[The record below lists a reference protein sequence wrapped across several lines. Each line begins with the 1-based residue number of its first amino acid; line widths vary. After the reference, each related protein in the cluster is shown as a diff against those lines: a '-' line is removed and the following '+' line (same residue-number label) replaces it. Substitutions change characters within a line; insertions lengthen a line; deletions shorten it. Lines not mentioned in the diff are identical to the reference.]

1 MNTTTL
7 EIRLGSSSFVHAPGV
22 LRWAQALYQ
31 VGPPRNKTRA
41 VKVMQ
46 SWPAEITNQEWRQL
60 LSGNIDYTVDG
71 ETVIFT
77 ITRTHNPTQPT
88 APAPDA
94 AAESYR
100 DLLAARKHPAPEL
113 QEGPEALKKYFQL

>member
-7 EIRLGSSSFVHAPGV
+7 EVRLGSSSFVHAPGV

-46 SWPAEITNQEWRQL
+46 SWPAEISNQEWRLL

-77 ITRTHNPTQPT
+77 ITRTHYPTQPT

-113 QEGPEALKKYFQL
+113 